1 MIAPCF
7 PSHGGVDDV
16 VDDVIAGGDDFVAG
30 GDDFV
35 AGGDDFVVFYQEPT
49 QVRSCRSCNEG
60 VDLPEVINRGI
71 YLLT

>member
-16 VDDVIAGGDDFVAG
+16 VDDVIAG